1 MPTLVNS
8 EHGSL
13 RRSLPRCAGTQ
24 AASPYHLNAVSNLL
38 VRHLTDDPC
47 VEVVCAKREC
57 VERPTESVP
66 CNAFDASDQGSD
78 SNTADAESDSADGS
92 NSDTPVDTDVTTTDT
107 GQTTDT
113 DTTLRSDADVANSE
127 TNDSEFPLSSETDG
141 TGTEQQGDGFDVGPA
156 DAYPSDLAAEE
167 TFDPEV
173 DVSERECDANSD
185 CSRLEGPCSVGFC
198 QANGKCLQTSR
209 SGSCDDNVPCTYS
222 DTCVGDTCV
231 GTLHECDDGKDC
243 TNDLCDGSGGCLTQL
258 RPDTCL
264 IEGACYSLADAN
276 PSNPCKHCDGG
287 GEWALTSGLSCD
299 DRDAC
304 TTEDRCI
311 AGTCEAGPLVSDL
324 GFDWIVTLWGRSF
337 APGRAFSMTHSTQT

>member
-1 MPTLVNS
+1 MQLANLGQFRARVASTIIA
-8 EHGSL
+8 SL
-13 RRSLPRCAGTQ
+13 CGYAGCFPIPPECGEQ
-24 AASPYHLNAVSNLL
+24 LACPPS
-38 VRHLTDDPC
+38 DDPC

-185 CSRLEGPCSVGFC
+185 CPGSKDLV
-198 QANGKCLQTSR
+198 R
-209 SGSCDDNVPCTYS
+209 SGFVKRMANVFR
-222 DTCVGDTCV
+222 
-231 GTLHECDDGKDC
+231 H
-243 TNDLCDGSGGCLTQL
+243 
-258 RPDTCL
+258 
-264 IEGACYSLADAN
+264 
-276 PSNPCKHCDGG
+276 
-287 GEWALTSGLSCD
+287 
-299 DRDAC
+299 
-304 TTEDRCI
+304 
-311 AGTCEAGPLVSDL
+311 
-324 GFDWIVTLWGRSF
+324 
-337 APGRAFSMTHSTQT
+337 PGRAAATTTCRVRIAIPASAIPASAPCTNATTVRTAPTTCATAPVDA